1 MRKKRYPKSQSDP
14 FGLIS
19 DIDLARADSWQG
31 KVFVTLDVDWAPDFV
46 IREVDEII
54 ETLGI
59 PATWFITHKS
69 DAVLQLFGR
78 DQYEIGVH
86 PNFAPLLQDSYKR
99 FTINEIVENARKLAP
114 SATAF
119 RCHALVQSSHL
130 LEQMQ
135 AAGFSVDCNVFLPY
149 TPIPALSPWR
159 HSEGLVRVPYC
170 WEDDT
175 WVIGECRSPQEV
187 VVSHGLAVVDFHPIH
202 LWLNTESL
210 DRYER
215 VKNDLQ
221 NEDFLRSNRN
231 DNSRFGVVTAF
242 RQMID
247 GVRSQRDQA

>member
-1 MRKKRYPKSQSDP
+1 VGKEHHPKSQSDP

-175 WVIGECRSPQEV
+175 WIAGRCRTPHEVTETVGMRVID
-187 VVSHGLAVVDFHPIH
+187 LHPIH
-202 LWLNTESL
+202 LWLNSETL
-210 DRYER
+210 DRYQR
-215 VKNDLQ
+215 VKENMNDERSLRLNQ
-221 NEDFLRSNRN
+221 NKDSTNGVLVAFLKMVEDL
-231 DNSRFGVVTAF
+231 SRK
-242 RQMID
+242 
-247 GVRSQRDQA
+247 

>member
-1 MRKKRYPKSQSDP
+1 MRSERYPKSQSDL

-19 DIDLARADSWQG
+19 DIDLARSDSWQG

-46 IREVDEII
+46 IREVDKTI
-54 ETLGI
+54 EALGI

-99 FTINEIVENARKLAP
+99 FTINEIIENARKLAP

-175 WVIGECRSPQEV
+175 WIAGRCRTPQEV
-187 VVSHGLAVVDFHPIH
+187 SETVGMRVIDLHPIH
-202 LWLNTESL
+202 LWLNSETL
-210 DRYER
+210 DRYQR
-215 VKNDLQ
+215 VKGNMNDERSLRLNQ
-221 NEDFLRSNRN
+221 NKNATNGVLVAFLKMIEDL
-231 DNSRFGVVTAF
+231 SR
-242 RQMID
+242 R
-247 GVRSQRDQA
+247 